1 MKLRKVC
8 DIQYGYAIILRED
21 LTHAFPTV
29 EHLDNL
35 MVETK
40 RRRDAEDPG
49 A

>member
-1 MKLRKVC
+1 MFR
-8 DIQYGYAIILRED
+8 QD
-21 LTHAFPTV
+21 LTHAFPTAEQFV
-29 EHLDNL
+29 DL